1 MRVIGGKFKGLKL
14 ASNNIKDT
22 KNAEFLIRPT
32 SDRAKETL
40 FNMIQNSFNL
50 RVEDSSF
57 LDCFSGSGSIG
68 IEALS
73 RGSKYVSFIDKEKSS
88 CQLIKKNLIHL
99 SKKNQMGKAEL
110 NIYNKDFFDKNLF
123 IGKKFDFIYLDPPY
137 GKFLI
142 EDLSQRMEQLNI
154 LKTNSLIIFESSLK
168 EISVSGLKLLD
179 SRRIGKTFI
188 SFFRFSH

>member
-14 ASNNIKDT
+14 ASNKIKDPN
-22 KNAEFLIRPT
+22 NAEFLIRPT

-40 FNMIQNSFNL
+40 FNMIQNSFKL

-68 IEALS
+68 IEAIS
-73 RGSKYVSFIDKEKSS
+73 RGSKCVSFIDKEKSS
-88 CQLIKKNLIHL
+88 CHLIKKNLIQL
-99 SKKNQMGKAEL
+99 SRKNQLGKAEF

-137 GKFLI
+137 QKFLI

>member
-1 MRVIGGKFKGLKL
+1 MRVIGGKFKGQKL
-14 ASNNIKDT
+14 ASIKV
-22 KNAEFLIRPT
+22 KESINAEFLIRPT

-40 FNMIQNSFNL
+40 FNMIQNSFKL
-50 RVEDSSF
+50 RIEDSSF

-68 IEALS
+68 IEAIS
-73 RGSKYVSFIDKEKSS
+73 RGSKCVSFIDKEKSS
-88 CQLIKKNLIHL
+88 CHLIKKNLIML
-99 SKKNQMGKAEL
+99 SRKNQMRKAEL

-137 GKFLI
+137 RKFLI

-168 EISVSGLKLLD
+168 EITVSGLKLLD

>member
-14 ASNNIKDT
+14 ASNNIKDS
-22 KNAEFLIRPT
+22 NNSEFLIRPT

-40 FNMIQNSFNL
+40 FNMIQNSFKL

-73 RGSKYVSFIDKEKSS
+73 RGSKCVSFIDKEKSS
-88 CQLIKKNLIHL
+88 CHLIKKNLILL
-99 SKKNQMGKAEL
+99 SRKNQLGKAEF

-137 GKFLI
+137 RKFLI

>member
-1 MRVIGGKFKGLKL
+1 MRIIGGKFKGLKL
-14 ASNNIKDT
+14 ASTNIKDA

-40 FNMIQNSFNL
+40 FNMIQNSFKL

-73 RGSKYVSFIDKEKSS
+73 RGSNCVYFIDKEKSS
-88 CQLIKKNLIHL
+88 CQVIKKNLILL
-99 SKKNQMGKAEL
+99 SEKNQIRKTDF

-123 IGKKFDFIYLDPPY
+123 LGKKFDFIYLDPPY
-137 GKFLI
+137 RKFLI
-142 EDLSQRMEQLNI
+142 DDLIQRLKRLNV
-154 LKTNSLIIFESSLK
+154 LKTNSLIILESSLK
-168 EISVSGLKLLD
+168 EVSVSGLKLLD

>member
-1 MRVIGGKFKGLKL
+1 M
-14 ASNNIKDT
+14 
-22 KNAEFLIRPT
+22 PP
-32 SDRAKETL
+32 
-40 FNMIQNSFNL
+40 
-50 RVEDSSF
+50 
-57 LDCFSGSGSIG
+57 
-68 IEALS
+68 
-73 RGSKYVSFIDKEKSS
+73 Y
-88 CQLIKKNLIHL
+88 KKNLILL
-99 SKKNQMGKAEL
+99 SKKNQMGKEEL

-137 GKFLI
+137 RKFLI
-142 EDLSQRMEQLNI
+142 EDLSQRLEQLNI

>member
-1 MRVIGGKFKGLKL
+1 MRIIGGKFKGLKL
-14 ASNNIKDT
+14 ASTNTKDS

-40 FNMIQNSFNL
+40 FNMIQNSFKIK
-50 RVEDSSF
+50 VEESSF

-73 RGSKYVSFIDKEKSS
+73 RGSKCVYFIDKEKSS
-88 CQLIKKNLIHL
+88 CQVLKKNLILL
-99 SKKNQMGKAEL
+99 SKKNQIRKTDI

-123 IGKKFDFIYLDPPY
+123 LGKKFDFIFLDPPY
-137 GKFLI
+137 QKFLI
-142 EDLSQRMEQLNI
+142 DDLIQRLEQLNV
-154 LKTNSLIIFESSLK
+154 LKTNSLIILESSLK
-168 EISVSGLKLLD
+168 EVSISGSKLLD
-179 SRRIGKTFI
+179 RRRIGKTFI

>member
-14 ASNNIKDT
+14 ASNNIKDS
-22 KNAEFLIRPT
+22 KNSEFLIRPT

-40 FNMIQNSFNL
+40 FNMIQNSFKL

-73 RGSKYVSFIDKEKSS
+73 RGSKTVSFIDKEKSS
-88 CQLIKKNLIHL
+88 CQLIKKNLIQL

-110 NIYNKDFFDKNLF
+110 NIYKKDFFDKDLF
-123 IGKKFDFIYLDPPY
+123 IRKKFDFIYLDPPY
-137 GKFLI
+137 QKFLI
-142 EDLSQRMEQLNI
+142 EDLSQRLEQLNI

-168 EISVSGLKLLD
+168 EVSFSGLKLLD

>member
-14 ASNNIKDT
+14 ASNNIKVSISS
-22 KNAEFLIRPT
+22 EFLIRPT

-40 FNMIQNSFNL
+40 FNMIQNSFKL
-50 RVEDSSF
+50 RLEDTSF

-88 CQLIKKNLIHL
+88 CQLINKNLILL
-99 SKKNQMGKAEL
+99 SKKNQMENAEV

-123 IGKKFDFIYLDPPY
+123 IGKKFDAA
-137 GKFLI
+137 
-142 EDLSQRMEQLNI
+142 
-154 LKTNSLIIFESSLK
+154 
-168 EISVSGLKLLD
+168 V
-179 SRRIGKTFI
+179 
-188 SFFRFSH
+188 